1 MNDPFAAQLRQHL
14 LVSADERPADG
25 QLASVIDGVAATSQR
40 NPLAARLAWD
50 LGRIGPIPTTAIRF
64 VLIAA
69 ALAIAAV
76 AGATL
81 AGGSPPPSSVF
92 EGTWITIDP
101 VDGSGMTL
109 VVGPGERPD
118 IYFEDGYAT
127 GAACV
132 NDAVK
137 RFTARGTGAISDD
150 GLVLEA
156 TFPEGGGCGL
166 TTVEVH
172 GIYHYDGRAD
182 TLADQD
188 GVVWSRALGQGPEPR
203 ATEMPAPITS
213 PEAHAPSPSTPPSSA
228 TFVSTM
234 NGISIDYPEGW
245 RTRSATE
252 PFTGMTLDFDT
263 PGADVIFDPALGD
276 GLYLAVASHP
286 YGSLAP
292 DDWWAQSSEWLCP
305 EGVDGAGG
313 GWGVDGADTTSVRCG
328 STKTF
333 LVMTETRGYL
343 IRLVVPSS
351 EPALA
356 EIYDQDWLLSV
367 LGTVDLRPEE
377 AVDAPLAS
385 TPMPDPDCIQF
396 DAPGTYIAPA
406 GHVTLG
412 VTVPATSDQTWHGHP
427 DSFFLTRSPCLL
439 GGPWL
444 DASAIRQVY
453 ADACERTGTG
463 VDVESPTAAVAALT
477 LQQGVI
483 VDGTTSVTVDGR
495 AGTRFDVVIPD
506 DVDPATCTDGVVQ
519 LFDWVANDLPATVV
533 VVDVDGV
540 ALGLVFHGFEDD
552 DAASDR
558 ILAAEIDEILA
569 SMQIDP

>member
-1 MNDPFAAQLRQHL
+1 MNDRFAAQLRQHL
-14 LVSADERPADG
+14 LESADERPADG
-25 QLASVIDGVAATSQR
+25 QLASVIDGVASTSQR

-81 AGGSPPPSSVF
+81 AGGSPQPSSVF

-109 VVGPGERPD
+109 VVGPGEQPD
-118 IYFEDGYAT
+118 VYFEDGYAT

-137 RFTARGTGAISDD
+137 RFTARGTGEISDN

-156 TFPEGGGCGL
+156 TFPDGGGCGL
-166 TTVEVH
+166 LTVEVH
-172 GIYHYDGRAD
+172 GIYDYAEGAD
-182 TLADQD
+182 TLSDQD
-188 GVVWSRALGQGPEPR
+188 GVVWTRALGERPEAQTPE
-203 ATEMPAPITS
+203 TPAPITS
-213 PEAHAPSPSTPPSSA
+213 PEAQAPSPSTPPLSS

-234 NGISIDYPEGW
+234 NGISMDYPEGW

-252 PFTGMTLDFDT
+252 PFTGTTLDFDT
-263 PGADVIFDPALGD
+263 SGADVIFDPMLGD
-276 GLYLAVASHP
+276 GLYLAIASQR
-286 YGSLAP
+286 YGTGTS
-292 DDWWAQSSEWLCP
+292 DDWWSQSSDWLCSD
-305 EGVDGAGG
+305 GVDGAGG
-313 GWGVDGADTTSVRCG
+313 GWGIDGADTNYVRCG

-333 LVMTETRGYL
+333 LLMTETRGYL
-343 IRLVVPSS
+343 IRLVVPGA

-356 EIYDQDWLLSV
+356 EIYDQDWLLGV

-377 AVDAPLAS
+377 AVDAPTAV
-385 TPMPDPDCIQF
+385 TPRPDPDCIQF
-396 DAPGTYIAPA
+396 DAPGTYTAPV
-406 GHVTLG
+406 GSLSLG
-412 VTVPATSDQTWHGHP
+412 VTVPATPDKAWHGLP
-427 DSFFLTRSPCLL
+427 DSFFLTRNPCVF

-444 DASAIRQVY
+444 DASLIRQVY

-463 VDVESPTAAVAALT
+463 IDVESPSAAIAALAN
-477 LQQGVI
+477 QQGVV
-483 VDGTTSVTVDGR
+483 VDRPTSVTVDGR
-495 AGTRFDVVIPD
+495 AGARFDVAVPD

-519 LFDWVANDLPATVV
+519 LFDGVANDLPATVV

-540 ALGLVFHGFEDD
+540 ALGLVFHGFQDD
-552 DAASDR
+552 DAALDR
-558 ILAAEIDEILA
+558 VLTAEIDEILA
-569 SMQIDP
+569 STQIDP